1 MPLQIIRNDITKVK
15 ADAIVNTANPKPVV
29 GAGTDTAVY
38 KAAGEQMLLAARK
51 RIGDIAPGQAVE
63 TPAYNLD
70 AKFIIHTVCVAWN
83 DGKSGEF
90 DVLSDCY
97 FNSLTL
103 AADLGCKSV
112 AFPLIGT
119 GSYRFPREDA
129 IGIAKDIIEKFL
141 FAKGSS
147 MDVMLVL
154 FDKESVKSGESLADK
169 IKAYIDDNYVENA
182 VVDEYGFTA
191 EDLREMSA
199 LKRRRE
205 RFEETRGTGN
215 LRMHRLEVKSPED
228 AVLDVQK
235 SFTERLFE
243 FAEERGVKDSELYG
257 GKYERFFSK
266 QALSKMRAD
275 RDYHP
280 SKYVSVVVCL
290 VLRLNLHETLDLLE
304 RAGFTLSHSRK
315 ADIVVRACI
324 ENGVYDV
331 YKVNAK
337 LEEYGCETLR
347 QIK

>member
-1 MPLQIIRNDITKVK
+1 MPLHIIRNDITKVK
-15 ADAIVNTANPKPVV
+15 ADAIVNTANPKPVF
-29 GAGTDTAVY
+29 GSGTDTAVY
-38 KAAGEQMLLAARK
+38 KAAGEEMLLAARK
-51 RIGDIAPGQAVE
+51 RIGNIEPGQAVE

-70 AKFIIHTVCVAWN
+70 AKFIIHTVCVAWY

-103 AADLGCKSV
+103 AANLGCKSV

-119 GSYRFPREDA
+119 GSYGFPREDA

-191 EDLREMSA
+191 EDLREMSVLA
-199 LKRRRE
+199 RRRE
-205 RFEETRGTGN
+205 RRSYNRREEADVIMNMAMPT
-215 LRMHRLEVKSPED
+215 D
-228 AVLDVQK
+228 VLDVEK
-235 SFTERLFE
+235 SFTEKMFE
-243 FAEERGVKDSELYG
+243 LAEERGVKDSELYG

-337 LEEYGCETLR
+337 LEEYGCEELK

>member
-1 MPLQIIRNDITKVK
+1 MPLHIIRNDITKVK

-38 KAAGEQMLLAARK
+38 KAAGEEMLLAARK
-51 RIGDIAPGQAVE
+51 RIGNIEPGQAVE
-63 TPAYNLD
+63 TPAYNLE
-70 AKFIIHTVCVAWN
+70 AKFIIHTVCVAWY

-90 DVLSDCY
+90 DVLADCY

-103 AADLGCKSV
+103 AATLGCKSV

-119 GSYRFPREDA
+119 GSYVFPREDA

-169 IKAYIDDNYVENA
+169 IKAYIDDNYFENA

-191 EDLREMSA
+191 EDLREMSV

-205 RFEETRGTGN
+205 RAEQVRSNEN
-215 LRMHRLEVKSPED
+215 LRLHRIEVKSPED
-228 AVLDVQK
+228 AMLDVQK
-235 SFTERLFE
+235 SFTEKMFE
-243 FAEERGVKDSELYG
+243 LAEERGIKDSELYG

-337 LEEYGCETLR
+337 LEEYGCEELK